1 LLEKDVPESL
11 IEKKVNAYLEEA
23 KVDESMIHAIADL
36 LQEDSV
42 EDGDAA
48 VSKEETVIE
57 QVEETRETVLQVTVA
72 EK

>member
-36 LQEDSV
+36 LQEESV

-48 VSKEETVIE
+48 VSKEEKAIE
-57 QVEETRETVLQVTVA
+57 QVEEIRETVLQVTVA